1 MIQSVFYCKL
11 APQIIQLYPCCQW
24 PLSLNVCLGSC
35 PLFTQA
41 YLCWQPVGHRLPGCE
56 CATITCVYQRRGQ
69 NVAAQALLAGQWRE
83 AGPSVVNT
91 CLLKVTM
98 YRGASTNLRGVI
110 LGSVSHVQNTFVYI
124 DKNHFL

>member
-1 MIQSVFYCKL
+1 MTIVSGCVSCWLSSFVY
-11 APQIIQLYPCCQW
+11 PVGQL
-24 PLSLNVCLGSC
+24 LL
-35 PLFTQA
+35 
-41 YLCWQPVGHRLPGCE
+41 LCWQPVGHRLPGCE

-69 NVAAQALLAGQWRE
+69 NIAAQALLAGQWRE

-124 DKNHFL
+124 DTNHFL

>member
-1 MIQSVFYCKL
+1 MIQSVYLLQVGSSNYSALPLLSVAIVPQCVPWLLSFVYASLPLL
-11 APQIIQLYPCCQW
+11 ATSW
-24 PLSLNVCLGSC
+24 PSL
-35 PLFTQA
+35 A
-41 YLCWQPVGHRLPGCE
+41 GCE

-124 DKNHFL
+124 DTNHFL